1 MDTQMIQLT
10 NLSKSF
16 GGQTL
21 FRDVNLK
28 LASNQK
34 IGFVGRNGSGKST
47 LFKIILGEE
56 SYDSGDVSIPKN
68 YMIGTLRQHLEFS
81 EKTVR
86 EECALVLPEDE
97 QWNFYKIEKL
107 LFGLGFTEEDL
118 DKDPLSFSGGYQIR
132 INLVKLLA
140 TEPNMLLLD
149 EPTNYLDLLSL
160 RWLKGFIRDF
170 DGEVILI
177 THDRDF
183 MDSVTTHTMGVQ
195 RKALRLV
202 QGDSHKYY
210 STLEMEDET
219 YEKTKMNQ
227 DKKRKE
233 LEEFI
238 ARNKARASTA
248 ALAQSKVKE
257 LARMD
262 EMNDLQT
269 DTNLSFKF
277 NYKETPAK
285 VIFRAEDLGFGYNPD
300 EPLFQGITFAME
312 KGKRLAIIGKN
323 GKGKST
329 LLNYIAGE
337 LPLQQ
342 GKLDFHPSTKFA
354 HFGQTNIERLNVK
367 STIIDEISSVS
378 KEIGIAEVRNICGR
392 MMFSG
397 ELGDKK
403 IEVLSGGERSRV
415 MLGKIIGTPANLLF
429 LDEPTNHLD
438 MQSIDALADAIDNF
452 EGSLIMVTHSEMLL
466 RRLADALIIFHK
478 GGAEY
483 FDGTYDEF
491 LEKIGWE
498 EEEGSAPKKKK
509 PKINHKERK
518 KLRKAVT
525 QERNEVRKPYTKEIK
540 LCEEKIEVL
549 EADMAVK
556 NEALT
561 KASNAGD
568 NDAIMEL
575 SKEVGLVQ
583 QEVDAYFERLEIAT
597 EKDDGIVAE
606 YELKLEEID
615 A

>member
-1 MDTQMIQLT
+1 MIQLT

-21 FRDVNLK
+21 FNDVNFK
-28 LASNQK
+28 MQSQQK

-47 LFKIILGEE
+47 LFKMILDEE
-56 SYDSGDVSIPKN
+56 PHDSGSISIPKN
-68 YMIGTLRQHLEFS
+68 YRIGTLKQHLVFTEP
-81 EKTVR
+81 TVR
-86 EECALVLPEDE
+86 EECALVLSEDE

-107 LFGLGFTEEDL
+107 LFGLGFSEADL
-118 DKDPLSFSGGYQIR
+118 DKDPWSFSGGFQIR

-149 EPTNYLDLLSL
+149 EPTNYLDILSL
-160 RWLKGFIRDF
+160 RWLKGFIKEF

-195 RKALRLV
+195 RKSLHIV
-202 QGDSHKYY
+202 SGDSYKYY
-210 STLEMEDET
+210 GTLELADET
-219 YEKTKMNQ
+219 YEKTKANQ
-227 DKKRKE
+227 DKKRKD
-233 LEEFI
+233 LEEFV

-248 ALAQSKVKE
+248 ALAQSKQKE
-257 LARMD
+257 LDKMED
-262 EMNDLQT
+262 MEDLKT
-269 DTNLSFKF
+269 DTNLSFSF

-285 VIFRAEDLGFGYNPD
+285 VIFRANDLGFGYKPE
-300 EPLFQGITFAME
+300 EPLFEHITYAME

-337 LPLQQ
+337 LEQQQ
-342 GKLDFHPSTKFA
+342 GSIEYHPSTTFA

-367 STIIDEISSVS
+367 NTIVEEIASMS
-378 KEIGIAEVRNICGR
+378 KEIGIPQARNIAGR

-403 IEVLSGGERSRV
+403 IDVLSGGERSRV
-415 MLGKIIGTPANLLF
+415 MLGKIIATPANLLF

-438 MQSIDALADAIDNF
+438 MQSIDALADAIEAF

-483 FDGTYDEF
+483 FDGTYDDF

-498 EEEGSAPKKKK
+498 EEAGAKPKKKK
-509 PKINHKERK
+509 SKMHHKERK

-525 QERNEVRKPYTKEIK
+525 TERNEVRKPYTKEIK

-561 KASNAGD
+561 AASNSGD
-568 NDAIMEL
+568 NDKIMAL
-575 SKEVGLVQ
+575 SKEVGLLQ
-583 QEVDAYFERLEIAT
+583 QEIDDLFERLETAT
-597 EKDDGIVAE
+597 VFDDEIVAE